1 MKHPLHPALV
11 HFPVACWSLATLAD
25 IAGQWSTRWPFWQW
39 SLGLLVVGCATGL
52 AAAGAGLLELL
63 KLSPVGPAMAVA
75 NHHMLMALTAWG
87 LYAFSLLLR
96 MDGMQPVPPGAL
108 ALVLSGLGFLA
119 LGVTGWLGG
128 KLVYVH
134 GAGVVGPRH

>member
-1 MKHPLHPALV
+1 MA
-11 HFPVACWSLATLAD
+11 
-25 IAGQWSTRWPFWQW
+25 
-39 SLGLLVVGCATGL
+39 LLVVGCATGL

-63 KLSPVGPAMAVA
+63 KLSPEGPAMAVA

-96 MDGMQPVPPGAL
+96 MEGMQPEPPGAL
-108 ALVLSGLGFLA
+108 ALVLSGLGLVA
-119 LGVTGWLGG
+119 LCVTGWLGG

-134 GAGVVGPRH
+134 GAGVVGQRH